1 MVQASMFKDG
11 KVKGQ
16 CRKLGMLQ
24 QTFRPSFLEGGF
36 LKMFRG
42 DPMHELRITS
52 KQHQTGSNSCFQQQ
66 MSAKITCYLEKRN
79 EKAEQKINSILTV
92 NVIFMSYF
100 LILRI
105 EIPACLTTWMR
116 CYKTGFWRSDIQP
129 LCAYFKKIVLKHKS
143 FSTFRHYLF
152 AKAIL
157 SFLLERAANCYWKGT

>member
-79 EKAEQKINSILTV
+79 EKAEQKLV
-92 NVIFMSYF
+92 RY
-100 LILRI
+100 
-105 EIPACLTTWMR
+105 
-116 CYKTGFWRSDIQP
+116 
-129 LCAYFKKIVLKHKS
+129 
-143 FSTFRHYLF
+143 
-152 AKAIL
+152 
-157 SFLLERAANCYWKGT
+157 